1 MTKVGWSPGFWSS
14 VVFLA
19 ASIQLMVVIPAATGQ
34 ENAEVEEQI
43 WALEEAYM
51 SAFENAKHSEIVDL
65 LHQGFLGWP
74 RESEMPSDRSEVA
87 QFLKDNFPEPLKLRF
102 EIDRAGI
109 RVSGDVVITHYLVN
123 ITGKHGGEAVR
134 ITHTWIREGS
144 AWKILGGM
152 SSTVPDAFR

>member
-51 SAFENAKHSEIVDL
+51 SAFENAQHGEIVAL
-65 LHQGFLGWP
+65 LHRNFLGWP
-74 RESEMPSDRSEVA
+74 RESDMPTDKKVAA
-87 QFLKDNFPEPLKLRF
+87 QFLKQNFSVPLELSF
-102 EIDRAGI
+102 DLSRAGI
-109 RVSGDVVITHYLVN
+109 RVTGDVVITHYLVN
-123 ITGKHGGEAVR
+123 I
-134 ITHTWIREGS
+134 
-144 AWKILGGM
+144 
-152 SSTVPDAFR
+152 